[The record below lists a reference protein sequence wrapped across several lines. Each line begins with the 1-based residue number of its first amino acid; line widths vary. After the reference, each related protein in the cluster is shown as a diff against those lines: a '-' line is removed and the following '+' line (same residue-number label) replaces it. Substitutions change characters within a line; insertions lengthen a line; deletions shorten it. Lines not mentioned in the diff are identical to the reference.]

1 MLSKLAF
8 RNAKRS
14 LKDYLIYLITITM
27 SFSLMF
33 AFNLVSNCEAVVKL
47 STGMDTFKNILL
59 FVNAVIIFVVCFLIN
74 YTTKFMFEK
83 RSKEFG
89 TYMLLGIRKK
99 EITKMFVLENILLGC
114 LALVLAIPIGFVFS
128 QFISLIIVR
137 ILDITGVV
145 FITFEWKAVG
155 LLFIY
160 FVAIYILVLI
170 NLWRKMRK
178 MSVHGFLYLEKQNEK
193 KMFQSKKNRNTIF
206 LASVFIGIV
215 SIGVWYSQFNLKQ
228 FNQQDVMNY
237 LMFASIGFIVS
248 MYGVYTTVSDMILS
262 VVLKSKAMKYD
273 KDNLFVARTFA
284 SKARTMSFVLGTFSV
299 LTLLALLCFNVS
311 EISKGM
317 YDSMLKQQAPYD
329 VSVMDDRD
337 SHDEYI
343 KVIEEEYEIED
354 TFSYDIYW
362 DKKSQ
367 VQKYVNQFHD
377 SDCIMK
383 LSDYNRLMGLR
394 DEKPI
399 SLKDNEYMIVAIS
412 ATKANL
418 EEVEEIKEIEA
429 AGGKTLKLKEIT
441 SENFWQYMNY
451 QQDYTMILPDKYVKN
466 IEAGESHLIVNTT
479 KETDAKLEEIIREK
493 MCEQLTKIGSDGEP
507 VYELYRVITRG
518 AMIEEQNTMT
528 AMMSSICFYMA
539 FIFIAV
545 VGTILAVQSLS
556 DSTKYKYRYLT
567 LRRLGVNDKNLYKTI
582 RKQLLVLFG
591 LPLIYPVI
599 LCFFLVKSINNVYY
613 IFLESKTTYILY
625 YFSGLALFL
634 CIYAV
639 YWIVTYIS
647 FKRNINE
654 ES

>member
-33 AFNLVSNCEAVVKL
+33 AFNLVSNCEAVEKL
-47 STGMDTFKNILL
+47 STGMDSFKELLL
-59 FVNAVIIFVVCFLIN
+59 FVNTIIIFVVCFLIN

-99 EITKMFVLENILLGC
+99 EITKMFVLENILFGC

-155 LLFIY
+155 LLFVY

-178 MSVHGFLYLEKQNEK
+178 MSVHDFLYLEKQNEK

-215 SIGVWYSQFNLKQ
+215 SIGVWYSRFDTKNFFEQET
-228 FNQQDVMNY
+228 MNY
-237 LMFASIGFIVS
+237 LLFCVIGFVIS
-248 MYGVYTTVSDMILS
+248 MYGVYTAVSDMLLS

-284 SKARTMSFVLGTFSV
+284 SKARTMSFVLGAFSI
-299 LTLLALLCFNVS
+299 LILLALLNFNMS
-311 EISKGM
+311 SIIKGM
-317 YDSMLKQQAPYD
+317 FDATIEREAPYD
-329 VSVMDDRD
+329 VAITDDKEFYD
-337 SHDEYI
+337 KYI
-343 KVIEEEYEIED
+343 EIIEEDYKIED

-362 DKKSQ
+362 DKKNQ
-367 VQKYVNQFHD
+367 VQKYVSQFHD
-377 SDCIMK
+377 SDCIVK
-383 LSDYNRLMGLR
+383 LSDYNRLMELR
-394 DEKPI
+394 GEEPI

-412 ATKANL
+412 ATETNL
-418 EEVEEIKEIEA
+418 KDVPAIKEIESIT
-429 AGGKTLKLKEIT
+429 GKTLKLKKIT
-441 SENFWQYMNY
+441 NENFWTFMNE
-451 QQDYTMILPDKYVKN
+451 QADYVMILPDKYVKN
-466 IEAGESHLIVNTT
+466 MEVGESHLVVNV
-479 KETDAKLEEIIREK
+479 KGDADAKLLEKIRDIMGEHLGGRLYKVTSRGGEIE
-493 MCEQLTKIGSDGEP
+493 T
-507 VYELYRVITRG
+507 
-518 AMIEEQNTMT
+518 QNTMT
-528 AMMSSICFYMA
+528 AMLSSVCLYMA

>member
-33 AFNLVSNCEAVVKL
+33 AFNLVSNSDAVVKL

-59 FVNAVIIFVVCFLIN
+59 FVDAIIIFVVCFLIN

-89 TYMLLGIRKK
+89 TYMLLGIKKK

-114 LALVLAIPIGFVFS
+114 FALVLSIPIGFIFS
-128 QFISLIIVR
+128 QFISLIIVH
-137 ILDITGVV
+137 ILDFTGVV
-145 FITFEWKAVG
+145 FISFEWKAIG

-160 FVAIYILVLI
+160 FVAIYMLVLV
-170 NLWRKMRK
+170 NLWRKMWK
-178 MSVHGFLYLEKQNEK
+178 MSVHSFLYLERQNEK
-193 KMFQSKKNRNTIF
+193 KMFHSKKNRNRIF
-206 LASVFIGIV
+206 IVSVLIGIV
-215 SIGVWYSQFNLKQ
+215 SVVIWHSRFDMKNFFEQET
-228 FNQQDVMNY
+228 MNY
-237 LMFASIGFIVS
+237 LMFCIIGFVVS

-262 VVLKSKAMKYD
+262 VVLRSKALKYD

-284 SKARTMSFVLGTFSV
+284 SKARTMSFVLGTFSI
-299 LTLLALLCFNVS
+299 LILLALLSFNMS
-311 EISKGM
+311 SITKGM
-317 YDSMLKQQAPYD
+317 YDSMINQEAPYD
-329 VSVMDDRD
+329 VAVTDDKNFYD
-337 SHDEYI
+337 KYI
-343 KVIEEEYEIED
+343 EIIEEDYTIED

-362 DKKSQ
+362 DEKCQ
-367 VQKYVNQFHD
+367 VQKHVSQFHD
-377 SDCIMK
+377 SDCIVK
-383 LSDYNRLMGLR
+383 LSDYNRLMELR
-394 DEKPI
+394 NEKTV
-399 SLKDNEYMIVAIS
+399 SLKNNEYMIVAVS
-412 ATKANL
+412 ATETKL
-418 EEVEEIKEIEA
+418 KDVPEIKEIE
-429 AGGKTLKLKEIT
+429 GVNGKTLKLKKIT
-441 SENFWQYMNY
+441 SKNFWTFMNE
-451 QQDYTMILPDKYVKN
+451 QADYIMIFPDEYVQN
-466 IEAGESHLIVNTT
+466 MEVGESHLVVNVRGNA
-479 KETDAKLEEIIREK
+479 DAKLLEKIRDRMEWHLN
-493 MCEQLTKIGSDGEP
+493 ERLYKISS
-507 VYELYRVITRG
+507 RG

-528 AMMSSICFYMA
+528 AMLSSICLYMA

-567 LRRLGVNDKNLYKTI
+567 LRRLGVNDKSLYKTI
-582 RKQLLVLFG
+582 RKQLIVLFG
-591 LPLIYPVI
+591 LPLIYPLI
-599 LCFFLVKSINNVYY
+599 LCFFLIKSINNVYY
-613 IFLESKTTYILY
+613 IFLESKFTYIFY
-625 YFSGLALFL
+625 FFSGLILFL